1 MRVMNKNVYIL
12 AVAAV
17 TVGLVELIVGGVLP
31 IIADDMQVS
40 TGTAG
45 QLITIFAL
53 VYAIS
58 GPILLSVTGK
68 YDRKKLYLATLFIFF
83 LGNIATYFS
92 PTFAW
97 MMIARVLTA
106 SSASLVI
113 ALSLTITPR
122 IVEVAYRARALG
134 IIVMGISSSLVLG
147 VPIGIVITNYF
158 GWRMV
163 FLGIAI
169 LTLITMVLVHK
180 LIDSVPNERV
190 VPLRTQIK
198 ALGNIKIG
206 GAHLATMFTLAGHY
220 TFYAYFTPFLETTL
234 HLSQNWISIT
244 YFIFGI
250 AAVSGGALGGSMADK
265 IGVQKTI
272 LIVIGSFAIALFILP
287 YMTFSFPLFLI
298 MMLVWGA
305 LSWALSPPQQEYIIQ
320 SDPDTYAIHQ
330 SFNNSA
336 LQFGIALG
344 SAIGG
349 FVLQKTE
356 SVTTVAHVGSIV
368 IIVAFVFA
376 LFSFSIRTESARSEV

>member
-1 MRVMNKNVYIL
+1 MNKNVYIL

-31 IIADDMQVS
+31 IIAEDMQVS

-68 YDRKKLYLATLFIFF
+68 YDRKKLFLTTLFIFF

-122 IVEVAYRARALG
+122 IVEVAYRARAIG

-169 LTLITMVLVHK
+169 LTLITMVLVSK
-180 LIDSVPNERV
+180 LIDSVPNEQI

-250 AAVSGGALGGSMADK
+250 AAVSGGALGGAMADK

-320 SDPDTYAIHQ
+320 SDPETYAIHQ